1 MSEIE
6 TGSNKPDN
14 SPSDQEKQSS
24 DTFTLPETGS
34 DQPDKKPWDFWK
46 GKQETAGGAIKK
58 GALKGL
64 AAVAL
69 ALAGFVGITR
79 CMTEQA
85 NGEATPTGGDT
96 TTTEF
101 SPSPYPEETT
111 TSPED
116 SSDTAD
122 STESPDAA
130 STDYPT
136 PGGETRDPGENLTKK
151 YRQPLPTDL
160 KEIHDMSVEGSDI
173 YNYQN
178 RSFYEKQKYLR
189 YLLNGDYLDAVRKEA
204 KKAGIEIA
212 SKEEMTM
219 SANDSKEEL
228 AEKAKKHV
236 NAYAWGATTIEK
248 DSKNPDCAGELDVKA
263 AKKAAFAMSDD
274 RVVRDIILKRAAD
287 ANGEKADFSSSSSDG
302 VGHSVCMQDLK
313 GVNIPPDIFSP
324 EIGILAV
331 EEEQSEDGKRVVSWY
346 VKDPSTGQY
355 SQVKAKFDTTV
366 DGIFVPFIVGVRP
379 VVELPGGGAK

>member
-6 TGSNKPDN
+6 TGSNNPDN
-14 SPSDQEKQSS
+14 SPSDHTPKPKKYNLLTGRFDLNNTKDRKKFFGKIGAKVLALIATGAVLLGITKCAADSMAE
-24 DTFTLPETGS
+24 DTGS
-34 DQPDKKPWDFWK
+34 SQSP
-46 GKQETAGGAIKK
+46 A
-58 GALKGL
+58 
-64 AAVAL
+64 
-69 ALAGFVGITR
+69 
-79 CMTEQA
+79 
-85 NGEATPTGGDT
+85 DT
-96 TTTEF
+96 F

-136 PGGETRDPGENLTKK
+136 PGGETGDPGENLTKK

-228 AEKAKKHV
+228 AEKAKKYV
-236 NAYAWGATTIEK
+236 DTYIWAAATMEK
-248 DSKNPDCAGELDVKA
+248 DPKNPDCAGELDISA
-263 AKKAAFAMSDD
+263 AKKAAFALSDG
-274 RVVRDIILKRAAD
+274 REVRDAILKRAAD

-302 VGHSVCMQDLK
+302 VGHNVCMQDLK

-366 DGIFVPFIVGVRP
+366 DGIFVPFILGIQP
-379 VVELPGGGAK
+379 VLGLPGGGAK